1 VPISREQ
8 GSEIKPRIAEF
19 AAPGLGKR
27 GSRLDPLH
35 RLKLNADY
43 SVTYKW
49 LVGGNVVVA
58 SDQYY
63 FGDQSN
69 ENPPLSGY
77 AGVRVTF

>member
-1 VPISREQ
+1 M
-8 GSEIKPRIAEF
+8 
-19 AAPGLGKR
+19 
-27 GSRLDPLH
+27 DPLH